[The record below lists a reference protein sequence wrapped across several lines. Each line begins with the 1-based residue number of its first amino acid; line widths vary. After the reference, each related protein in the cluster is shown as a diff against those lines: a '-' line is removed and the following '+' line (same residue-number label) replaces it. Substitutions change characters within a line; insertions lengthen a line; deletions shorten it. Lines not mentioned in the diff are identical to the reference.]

1 MELTAEQTRAVYED
15 KKNILVSAGAG
26 SGKTSVLTTRV
37 IRKLKDHIN
46 IDELLILTFTN
57 AAALEM
63 KERIRKRIKKEPEL
77 KNQLDYLD
85 SAYIGTFDSFAST
98 VVKKYNYLLNISK
111 DFKIIDSNLLNY
123 QKEEILNNILDEEY
137 KSKNSILFNLI
148 SSYCDKDDENIRKYI
163 LNLDNKLNL
172 LIDKDKYI
180 NEYIDNYFKEEKI
193 NNDIKLYVERIFA
206 IVEEIKTNLDN
217 FSSISSAKN
226 IEKLNDYLLPIFN
239 VKTYDDLVKIDLG
252 RFPTLT
258 NLEAEA
264 IYKENIQSLL
274 GKLKDYLIY
283 SSEEEIKKTILSTFD
298 YISFIV
304 DIEKRLAK
312 EIDEY
317 KYANNLFEFNDIAKL
332 AIKVVKDN
340 DFVKDELRNS
350 FKEIM
355 IDEYQDTSDLQEEF
369 INLIANNNV
378 YMVGDIKQSIY
389 RFRNANPDLFKA
401 KYNDYAN
408 NQNGLKIDLTSNFRS
423 RKEVIDDI
431 NLVFINLMTDI
442 NYAEQQMVY
451 GNTTYDT
458 YQDDNLNNNLEIL
471 NYNFDKDVKYKDN
484 VVEAFIIAK
493 DIKNKIENGI
503 KVYDKDAE
511 QFRESTYQDY
521 AILIDR
527 ASSFDMYKKIFEYF
541 KLPLEIWNDEK
552 ISDSHSFMLLKNIL
566 YLIVKIKD
574 NEFDRDF
581 KYLMTSILRS
591 PLMEVN
597 DQEIFKLF
605 LDDSFKETSIFKK
618 CLELGAYLDNHS
630 IKELTLKVIDEFD
643 FYHHMMKIGNV
654 SSSLAK
660 IEFFINNSNTFAD
673 IGYSVKDFIGFLN
686 DVLDE
691 DNDIRIGRLKTNS
704 NTIKLMTIHASK
716 GLEYP
721 ICYYAGLATKT
732 NRQDLNDRFLFDKD
746 LGIIVPYDIDGIGP
760 TIYKSFYKEKYIA
773 EEIAERIRLFYVA
786 LTRAREKMI
795 LVTKNLDNKIKED
808 MTSFNDFLSYIYPK
822 IENKIKEVDLESLEL
837 TRNYNLI
844 KDSNFKDHLK
854 PSNVVIAV
862 NELSIDNS
870 MLEESHYSKHSMALI
885 DEDTKKKME
894 FGLKV
899 HECLELL
906 DFNNPNYNNIEPFIK
921 NKIELMLK
929 QDIFKYLSKAKIYK
943 EYEFIDEDNNSISH
957 GIIDLMLVY
966 DDHID
971 IIDYKLKNID
981 DEAYIK
987 QLNGYKKYIENK
999 LNKDTNIY
1007 LYSIMDNK
1015 IEKI

>member
-1 MELTAEQTRAVYED
+1 
-15 KKNILVSAGAG
+15 
-26 SGKTSVLTTRV
+26 
-37 IRKLKDHIN
+37 
-46 IDELLILTFTN
+46 
-57 AAALEM
+57 
-63 KERIRKRIKKEPEL
+63 
-77 KNQLDYLD
+77 
-85 SAYIGTFDSFAST
+85 
-98 VVKKYNYLLNISK
+98 
-111 DFKIIDSNLLNY
+111 
-123 QKEEILNNILDEEY
+123 
-137 KSKNSILFNLI
+137 
-148 SSYCDKDDENIRKYI
+148 
-163 LNLDNKLNL
+163 
-172 LIDKDKYI
+172 
-180 NEYIDNYFKEEKI
+180 
-193 NNDIKLYVERIFA
+193 
-206 IVEEIKTNLDN
+206 
-217 FSSISSAKN
+217 
-226 IEKLNDYLLPIFN
+226 
-239 VKTYDDLVKIDLG
+239 
-252 RFPTLT
+252 
-258 NLEAEA
+258 
-264 IYKENIQSLL
+264 
-274 GKLKDYLIY
+274 
-283 SSEEEIKKTILSTFD
+283 
-298 YISFIV
+298 
-304 DIEKRLAK
+304 
-312 EIDEY
+312 
-317 KYANNLFEFNDIAKL
+317 
-332 AIKVVKDN
+332 
-340 DFVKDELRNS
+340 
-350 FKEIM
+350 
-355 IDEYQDTSDLQEEF
+355 
-369 INLIANNNV
+369 
-378 YMVGDIKQSIY
+378 
-389 RFRNANPDLFKA
+389 
-401 KYNDYAN
+401 
-408 NQNGLKIDLTSNFRS
+408 
-423 RKEVIDDI
+423 
-431 NLVFINLMTDI
+431 
-442 NYAEQQMVY
+442 
-451 GNTTYDT
+451 
-458 YQDDNLNNNLEIL
+458 
-471 NYNFDKDVKYKDN
+471 
-484 VVEAFIIAK
+484 
-493 DIKNKIENGI
+493 
-503 KVYDKDAE
+503 
-511 QFRESTYQDY
+511 
-521 AILIDR
+521 
-527 ASSFDMYKKIFEYF
+527 
-541 KLPLEIWNDEK
+541 
-552 ISDSHSFMLLKNIL
+552 
-566 YLIVKIKD
+566 
-574 NEFDRDF
+574 
-581 KYLMTSILRS
+581 
-591 PLMEVN
+591 
-597 DQEIFKLF
+597 
-605 LDDSFKETSIFKK
+605 
-618 CLELGAYLDNHS
+618 
-630 IKELTLKVIDEFD
+630 
-643 FYHHMMKIGNV
+643 
-654 SSSLAK
+654 
-660 IEFFINNSNTFAD
+660 
-673 IGYSVKDFIGFLN
+673 
-686 DVLDE
+686 
-691 DNDIRIGRLKTNS
+691 
-704 NTIKLMTIHASK
+704 MTIHASK